1 MVRRVNR
8 IYTQSVKRLA
18 KLLAKPAFFLTS
30 LLLST
35 QAHAVGLVDLH
46 AHFFMPEASGFPFF
60 GSFNDPLHASRW
72 TSRLKT
78 RVNAEELQKSDVRIA
93 VVALYSHPL
102 FFKSLFGGQ
111 RASIR
116 EQIKEARGFVA
127 SHPDWII
134 AKSAAE
140 ARKAIDEGK
149 RVMILSIEGIS
160 GILEND
166 ADINE
171 FIDQDGVR
179 IVTPLHFFDD
189 WVGGAA
195 LMPGPAALVN
205 PFAAFGSFITS
216 LHDENGVLLND
227 QGLKIRG
234 QAFITKL
241 VEHGIW
247 IDLSH
252 ASDASIKSMI
262 PILQNAHQP
271 GLITHTIL
279 RKAYHAERGVS
290 EKSLQFISES
300 DGIVGLLPSDDM
312 LKGTLVNPALCPSEC
327 GGHCEGGEA
336 AFATQYEAISKIVP
350 SKHIFFGTDIDAPIN
365 FLKPECDAMLD
376 KLPLGYWR
384 YSQLPDLFDFLRDR
398 KLTPPPA
405 PGGNELLVDS
415 FLSTW
420 AKVQPAHE

>member
-1 MVRRVNR
+1 M
-8 IYTQSVKRLA
+8 LA
-18 KLLAKPAFFLTS
+18 PIVALTFATS
-30 LLLST
+30 A
-35 QAHAVGLVDLH
+35 QATGLVDLH

-72 TSRLKT
+72 TSRLQT
-78 RVNAEELQKSDVRIA
+78 RVNADELQKSNVRIA

-102 FFKSLFGGQ
+102 FFKSIAGGQ
-111 RASIR
+111 RESIR
-116 EQIKEARGFVA
+116 TQIAEARQFIA

-134 AKSAAE
+134 AKSPAE
-140 ARKAIDEGK
+140 ARKAIDDGK

-166 ADINE
+166 ADIRE

-195 LMPGPAALVN
+195 LMPGPAILVN

-216 LHDENGVLLND
+216 LHDEDGVLLND
-227 QGLKIRG
+227 QGLTIRG
-234 QAFITKL
+234 KSFITKL
-241 VEHGIW
+241 VEHGVW
-247 IDLSH
+247 IDLAH
-252 ASDASIKSMI
+252 ASDASIKNI
-262 PILQNAHQP
+262 IAIQQDAHQP
-271 GLITHTIL
+271 GLVTHTIL

-290 EKSLQFISES
+290 EKTLQYIAGS
-300 DGIVGLLPSDDM
+300 GGVLGLLPSDDM
-312 LKGTLVNPALCPSEC
+312 LKGTIVNPALCPAEC
-327 GGHCEGGEA
+327 NGHCEGGET
-336 AFATQYEAISKIVP
+336 AFATQYETISKIVP
-350 SKHIFFGTDIDAPIN
+350 SQRIFFGTDIDAPIN
-365 FLKPECDAMLD
+365 FLQPECEAMRD

-384 YSQLPDLFDFLRDR
+384 YSQLPDLYDFLRQE

-405 PGGNELLVDS
+405 PGGNDLLVDS

-420 AKVQPAHE
+420 AKVQH